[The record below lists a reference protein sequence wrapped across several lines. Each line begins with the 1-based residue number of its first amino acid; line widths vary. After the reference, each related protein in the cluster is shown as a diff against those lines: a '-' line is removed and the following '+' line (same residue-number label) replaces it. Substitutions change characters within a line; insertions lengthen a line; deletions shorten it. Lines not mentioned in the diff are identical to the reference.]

1 MKRFLKW
8 LETKFSRHSA
18 ADDADE
24 PHTPVGVR
32 VRVKPKDIAEEE
44 YSVELAFGTSVP
56 DRVESDEPG
65 ENVLNPDKCADDTST
80 QPGLTILKESSYEV
94 IESTGYEVIE
104 STGFDPYNS
113 GSFDPSK
120 TWKSRSRK

>member
-18 ADDADE
+18 IVEAE
-24 PHTPVGVR
+24 ELHIPVGVR
-32 VRVKPKDIAEEE
+32 VTPKDIAEEE
-44 YSVELAFGTSVP
+44 YSVELAFDAAAP

-94 IESTGYEVIE
+94 IELTGNEVIE
-104 STGFDPYNS
+104 SPGFDPYNS
-113 GSFDPSK
+113 GSFETS
-120 TWKSRSRK
+120 KSRSRK